1 MRVGYALAVIISFPA
16 SAGGI
21 VVLLKTPTKYR
32 KFFPTLFLKTAD
44 FQLVFNFERT
54 RTVTIFG
61 KYGIMALIQWSLPI
75 IMLFL
80 LTQDDPIMTEEE
92 AVRLLSLAATIIQA
106 HVRGYLVRKKF
117 NFCQFRRRKHAAA
130 CIQAAW

>member
-1 MRVGYALAVIISFPA
+1 MRVGYALAVIIAFPA

-21 VVLLKTPTKYR
+21 IVLLKTPAEYR
-32 KFFPTLFLKTAD
+32 KFFPTLFSKTTD

-75 IMLFL
+75 IMVFL

-106 HVRGYLVRKKF
+106 HVRGYLVRKQF

>member
-1 MRVGYALAVIISFPA
+1 MRVGYALAVIISFPT

-21 VVLLKTPTKYR
+21 IVLLKTPRKYR
-32 KFFPTLFLKTAD
+32 KFFPTLFLKTTD

>member
-1 MRVGYALAVIISFPA
+1 MRIGYALAIIISFPIGA
-16 SAGGI
+16 SGI
-21 VVLLKTPTKYR
+21 IVLLKTPTKYR
-32 KFFPTLFLKTAD
+32 KFFPTLFLKTTD

-61 KYGIMALIQWSLPI
+61 KYGILALIQWSLPI
-75 IMLFL
+75 IMVFL

-117 NFCQFRRRKHAAA
+117 NFCQFRRRKHAVA

>member
-1 MRVGYALAVIISFPA
+1 MRVGYALAVIISFPT

-21 VVLLKTPTKYR
+21 IVLLKTPTEYR
-32 KFFPTLFLKTAD
+32 KFFPTLFLKTTD

-61 KYGIMALIQWSLPI
+61 KYGIMALIQWSLPM
-75 IMLFL
+75 IMVSLW
-80 LTQDDPIMTEEE
+80 TQDDPIMTEEE